1 LKESETKGPASVSK
15 FQKFR
20 GNASGSAVATAIPAH
35 GDRDAA
41 ADAPSADPAL
51 ASSSSTTLGNSSN
64 PSAISSSAGT
74 APSASEDKH
83 AVSAHLSSAHHAEA
97 GSVRPTSLSSSR
109 AMPLDLRDAP
119 QRAVDPDHAPAAVS
133 TLKAATDA
141 RIAAVEARTLHL
153 QAQIDRMMS
162 QLELKDREIGGT
174 ACVMLLPPIA
184 IA

>member
-1 LKESETKGPASVSK
+1 
-15 FQKFR
+15 
-20 GNASGSAVATAIPAH
+20 
-35 GDRDAA
+35 
-41 ADAPSADPAL
+41 
-51 ASSSSTTLGNSSN
+51 
-64 PSAISSSAGT
+64 
-74 APSASEDKH
+74 
-83 AVSAHLSSAHHAEA
+83 
-97 GSVRPTSLSSSR
+97 
-109 AMPLDLRDAP
+109 MPLDLRDAP